1 MYMISYDAYLK
12 NKRYADAIRLAI
24 KLDNQQLMID
34 TINSTDDELMQ
45 KQLAFILSTSK
56 IVLEEFE
63 DEDELMEVMGNVPM
77 NENFLKLAEELCVV
91 EPKHPDEIYK
101 TNLADNSSA
110 RRARTAPGRTTGV
123 DSARQNLA
131 STFVN
136 AFVNCGFGN
145 DKLISPENSEWIYK
159 NKSHG
164 MMSAAASL
172 GMIVLWD
179 VESGFCSVD
188 KYTLSTEKF
197 IQAGALLA
205 TGILSSGVTSDM
217 DAALALLSEH
227 VESEDKHKKI
237 ACVFGLGLAYA
248 GSAKEEVLEILTPLL
263 VSDSQMEIVALTC
276 LSMGLVNV
284 GTANDISVG
293 NILEAF
299 LDCSKTYLNDSL
311 ARLMSLGMGLLFL
324 GKGEAAEATL
334 KAIEA
339 IEHPIK
345 KYLAI
350 TIETCAEVGSGSV
363 LAIQKFIQICGE
375 HIKEEDLEASDEKKD
390 DKKEDLEEKKMDA
403 LVQQVAVLGIAMVA
417 MGDDLGVDMALRA
430 LDHILQYGE
439 VNIRRAIPL
448 ALALISISHPRLH
461 VMDTLSK
468 LTHDQD
474 EQVSQNAILSLGFL
488 GAGTNNSRIANI
500 LRSLSVYY
508 AKEPN
513 HLFLVRIAQGLL
525 HLGKGLMTLN
535 PFHSDNLLF
544 SRVSMCGILTIMHSA
559 FDMKNSILGN
569 RHYLLFSLVTS
580 IRPRMLI
587 TLNEDLEPVPVK
599 VQVGQALETVAQAGH
614 PKRITGFQTHTTPVL
629 LSVGERGEFATD
641 EYLPLTNVLEGFVIV
656 RKNPDA
662 TTTETTTTTTTTTT
676 TK

>member
-1 MYMISYDAYLK
+1 
-12 NKRYADAIRLAI
+12 
-24 KLDNQQLMID
+24 
-34 TINSTDDELMQ
+34 
-45 KQLAFILSTSK
+45 
-56 IVLEEFE
+56 
-63 DEDELMEVMGNVPM
+63 MG
-77 NENFLKLAEELCVV
+77 
-91 EPKHPDEIYK
+91 
-101 TNLADNSSA
+101 
-110 RRARTAPGRTTGV
+110 
-123 DSARQNLA
+123 
-131 STFVN
+131 
-136 AFVNCGFGN
+136 
-145 DKLISPENSEWIYK
+145 
-159 NKSHG
+159 
-164 MMSAAASL
+164 
-172 GMIVLWD
+172 
-179 VESGFCSVD
+179 
-188 KYTLSTEKF
+188 
-197 IQAGALLA
+197 
-205 TGILSSGVTSDM
+205 
-217 DAALALLSEH
+217 
-227 VESEDKHKKI
+227 
-237 ACVFGLGLAYA
+237 
-248 GSAKEEVLEILTPLL
+248 
-263 VSDSQMEIVALTC
+263 
-276 LSMGLVNV
+276 
-284 GTANDISVG
+284 
-293 NILEAF
+293 
-299 LDCSKTYLNDSL
+299 
-311 ARLMSLGMGLLFL
+311 LFL

-375 HIKEEDLEASDEKKD
+375 HIKEEDLEASD

-614 PKRITGFQTHTTPVL
+614 PKRITGLQTHTTPVL
-629 LSVGERGEFATD
+629 LSVGERAEFATD